1 MRYGVQAGSKISRID
16 IRDIAAGEVK
26 TLTQDGHQ
34 GAACRLKD
42 PVTLYSA
49 YVLGSSRAW

>member
-16 IRDIAAGEVK
+16 IRDIAAVEVK
-26 TLTQDGHQ
+26 TLTKDGHE
-34 GAACRLKD
+34 GKAYRLKG

>member
-1 MRYGVQAGSKISRID
+1 MRYGVQAGSKISHID
-16 IRDIAAGEVK
+16 IRDIAAVEVK
-26 TLTQDGHQ
+26 TLTKDGHE
-34 GAACRLKD
+34 GKAYRLKG